1 MPVPELSEIDTGR
14 PRPSPGRLLRRP
26 WLLLMALA
34 APVAAPAAPLP
45 KPSAEAIPLEQLMAG
60 EFALQAGQL
69 ADAAQWSLEAARL
82 AQDDVLLAERATR
95 IAMLA
100 NDDVR
105 AAQALELWQ
114 KRSPDSLSL
123 QAATASL
130 ALREGR
136 LRKARQELLQLLA
149 APDPRAW
156 RYALVALAGGRD
168 PEAVAKVLGQL
179 VDAGAIPGS

>member
-1 MPVPELSEIDTGR
+1 
-14 PRPSPGRLLRRP
+14 
-26 WLLLMALA
+26 MALA
-34 APVAAPAAPLP
+34 TPVAAPAAPLP

-105 AAQALELWQ
+105 AAQALKLWQ

-123 QAATASL
+123 L
-130 ALREGR
+130 GR
-136 LRKARQELLQLLA
+136 KHIQR
-149 APDPRAW
+149 PDGP
-156 RYALVALAGGRD
+156 LIG
-168 PEAVAKVLGQL
+168 
-179 VDAGAIPGS
+179 GAIWC